1 MEYFS
6 GYEYSITGYIE
17 SKCDIAAKI
26 VAINNII
33 DLFMASMLDSM
44 SGVSAGTQMYE
55 LDDGQVRIKTSFRS
69 MNDIKTALFLLRTEK
84 NKYINSFDGRTFV
97 AQDKRNFR

>member
-1 MEYFS
+1 MAYFS

-17 SKCDIAAKI
+17 SKCEIADKI
-26 VAINNII
+26 VAIDNLMN
-33 DLFMASMLDSM
+33 LFLASMLDSF
-44 SGVSAGTQMYE
+44 SGPAASTQMYE

-69 MNDIKTALFLLRTEK
+69 MTDIKTALFLLRVEK

-97 AQDKRNFR
+97 LQDKRNFR